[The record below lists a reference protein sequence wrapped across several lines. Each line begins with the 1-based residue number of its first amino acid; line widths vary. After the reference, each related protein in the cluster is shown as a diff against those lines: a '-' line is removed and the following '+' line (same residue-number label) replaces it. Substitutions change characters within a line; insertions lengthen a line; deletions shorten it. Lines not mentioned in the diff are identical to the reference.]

1 MDHLYGKVYTL
12 LRRDGTRL
20 SVTVQLSS
28 YKPGVG
34 ETTPD
39 PGHLLVYRAQ
49 ETPVPVQSAGS
60 RGSPGQL
67 LRSLNP
73 PSSPS
78 PAGREGPPR
87 RQHGAPDVTPG
98 LTGGNGSTAP
108 FCPV

>member
-20 SVTVQLSS
+20 SVTIQLSS

-34 ETTPD
+34 ETIPD

-49 ETPVPVQSAGS
+49 ETPVPVRSAGS

-73 PSSPS
+73 LLPIARG
-78 PAGREGPPR
+78 AGGPPR

-98 LTGGNGSTAP
+98 QTGGNGSTAP